1 MSPAT
6 RRRLLA
12 LALAVGALAACGKKG
27 PPVAPEIRVPTVPG
41 ALRGAVDEQS
51 IVVSWS
57 APGTRVDGSRLRR
70 IALYHLYR
78 REEADSGPAKSAMLS
93 SGRIVGYDEVATIRP
108 EAPAPATVQGGT
120 VTWVD
125 RRALSM
131 GRRYV
136 YVVTAEDELGRASG
150 PSTRLIVPFL
160 AAPPAPRG
168 LTATPGDR
176 RVTLSWQA
184 PESAA
189 SAGGAATG
197 EIRYLVLRGVGPAGA
212 LASITAEPVAGTT
225 FTDGGVDNDVDY
237 RYAVRSVRV
246 EAAVTATGEASTPI
260 TVAPADTT
268 PPGAPSGLVA
278 VPTSGAV
285 RLAWNPS
292 PEADVAAYAVYRAGE
307 TGDFMRVATAVPP
320 GTVYVDRDVRPGS
333 TYRYAVTAIDRARK
347 PNESARSNVVSV
359 RVE

>member
-12 LALAVGALAACGKKG
+12 LCLAVGALAACGKKG
-27 PPVAPEIRVPTVPG
+27 PPVAPEIRVPTVPA
-41 ALRGAVDEQS
+41 ALHGAVDEQS
-51 IVVSWS
+51 IVVSWN
-57 APGTRVDGSRLRR
+57 APGTRLDGSRLRK
-70 IALYHLYR
+70 IALYRLYR
-78 REEADSGPAKSAMLS
+78 REEADAGPAKSAMLS
-93 SGRIVGYDEVATIRP
+93 SGHIVGYDEVATIRP
-108 EAPAPATVQGGT
+108 EAPAPATVQGSA

-136 YVVTAEDELGRASG
+136 YVVTAEDELGRTSG
-150 PSTRLIVPFL
+150 PSGRLIVPFL

-168 LTATPGDR
+168 LTGTPGDR
-176 RVTLSWQA
+176 RVSLTWQA
-184 PESAA
+184 PEAT
-189 SAGGAATG
+189 GTTGAATG
-197 EIRYLVLRGVGPAGA
+197 EIRYLVLRGVGAAGA
-212 LASITAEPVAGTT
+212 LAPITAQSIAGTT
-225 FTDGGVDNDVDY
+225 FTDTGVDNDVDY
-237 RYAVRSVRV
+237 RYAVRAVRV

-260 TVAPADTT
+260 TVAPANTA
-268 PPGAPSGLVA
+268 PPGAPTGLVA

-292 PEADVAAYAVYRAGE
+292 PETDVATYAVYRAGE
-307 TGDFMRVATAVPP
+307 SGEFMRIATAVPP
-320 GTVYVDRDVRPGS
+320 GTVYVDREVRAGS

-347 PNESARSNVVSV
+347 SNESARSNVVSA

>member
-12 LALAVGALAACGKKG
+12 LCLAVGALAACGKKG
-27 PPVAPEIRVPTVPG
+27 PPVAPEIRVPTVPA
-41 ALRGAVDEQS
+41 ALHGAVDEQS
-51 IVVSWS
+51 IVVSWN
-57 APGTRVDGSRLRR
+57 APGTRVDGSRLRT
-70 IALYHLYR
+70 IALYRLYR

-93 SGRIVGYDEVATIRP
+93 SGHIVGYDEVATIRP
-108 EAPAPATVQGGT
+108 EAPAPATVQGGSM
-120 VTWVD
+120 TWVD

-136 YVVTAEDELGRASG
+136 YVVTAEDELGRTSG
-150 PSTRLIVPFL
+150 PSGRLIVPFL
-160 AAPPAPRG
+160 TAPPAPRG
-168 LTATPGDR
+168 LTGAPGDR
-176 RVTLSWQA
+176 RVILTWQA
-184 PESAA
+184 PEIAGA
-189 SAGGAATG
+189 AGGSTG
-197 EIRYLVLRGVGPAGA
+197 EIRYLVLRGVGPTGA

-246 EAAVTATGEASTPI
+246 ETAVTATGEASTPI
-260 TVAPADTT
+260 MVAPAKAT
-268 PPGAPSGLVA
+268 PPGAPTGLVA

-292 PEADVAAYAVYRAGE
+292 PETDVATYAVYRAGE
-307 TGDFMRVATAVPP
+307 SGEFMRIATAVPP
-320 GTVYVDRDVRPGS
+320 GTVYVDREVRAGS

>member
-12 LALAVGALAACGKKG
+12 LCLAVGAIAACGKKG
-27 PPVAPEIRVPTVPG
+27 PPVAPEIRVPTVPA
-41 ALRGAVDEQS
+41 ALHGAVDEQS
-51 IVVSWS
+51 IVVSWN
-57 APGTRVDGSRLRR
+57 APGTRVDGSRLRT
-70 IALYHLYR
+70 IALYRLYR

-93 SGRIVGYDEVATIRP
+93 SGHIVGYDEVATIRP
-108 EAPAPATVQGGT
+108 EAPAPATVQGGS

-136 YVVTAEDELGRASG
+136 YVVTAEDELGRTSG
-150 PSTRLIVPFL
+150 PSGRLIVPFL
-160 AAPPAPRG
+160 IAPPAPRG
-168 LTATPGDR
+168 LTGAPGDR
-176 RVTLSWQA
+176 RVILTWQA
-184 PESAA
+184 PEITEAA
-189 SAGGAATG
+189 EGSTG

-246 EAAVTATGEASTPI
+246 ETAVTATGEASTSI
-260 TVAPADTT
+260 MVAPANTT
-268 PPGAPSGLVA
+268 PPGAPTGLVA

-292 PEADVAAYAVYRAGE
+292 PETDVATYAVYRAVESGE
-307 TGDFMRVATAVPP
+307 FMRIATAVPP
-320 GTVYVDRDVRPGS
+320 STLYIDRDVRAGS

-347 PNESARSNVVSV
+347 ANESARSNVVSV

>member
-12 LALAVGALAACGKKG
+12 LCLAVGAIAACGKKG
-27 PPVAPEIRVPTVPG
+27 PPVAPEIRVPTVPA
-41 ALRGAVDEQS
+41 ALHGAVDEQS
-51 IVVSWS
+51 IVVSWN
-57 APGTRVDGSRLRR
+57 APGTRVDGSRLRT
-70 IALYHLYR
+70 IALYRLYR

-93 SGRIVGYDEVATIRP
+93 SGHIVGYDEVATIRP
-108 EAPAPATVQGGT
+108 EAPAPATVQGGS

-136 YVVTAEDELGRASG
+136 YVVTAEDELGRTSG
-150 PSTRLIVPFL
+150 PSGRLIVPFL
-160 AAPPAPRG
+160 IAPPAPRG
-168 LTATPGDR
+168 LTGAPGDR
-176 RVTLSWQA
+176 RVILTWQA
-184 PESAA
+184 PEITEAA
-189 SAGGAATG
+189 EGSTG

-246 EAAVTATGEASTPI
+246 ETAVTATGEASTSI
-260 TVAPADTT
+260 MVAPANTT
-268 PPGAPSGLVA
+268 PPGAPTGLVA

-292 PEADVAAYAVYRAGE
+292 PETDVATYAVYRAVESGE
-307 TGDFMRVATAVPP
+307 FMRIATAVPP
-320 GTVYVDRDVRPGS
+320 GTLYIDRDVRAGS

-347 PNESARSNVVSV
+347 ANESARSNVVSV

>member
-1 MSPAT
+1 VSPAT

-12 LALAVGALAACGKKG
+12 LCLAVGALAACGKKG
-27 PPVAPEIRVPTVPG
+27 PPVPPEVRVPTVPG

-51 IVVSWS
+51 IVVSWN
-57 APGTRVDGSRLRR
+57 APGTRLDGSRLRK
-70 IALYHLYR
+70 IALYRLYR
-78 REEADSGPAKSAMLS
+78 REEADAGPAKSAMLS
-93 SGRIVGYDEVATIRP
+93 SGHIVGYDEVATIRP
-108 EAPAPATVQGGT
+108 EAPAPATVQGSA

-136 YVVTAEDELGRASG
+136 YVVTAEDELGRTSG
-150 PSTRLIVPFL
+150 PSGRLIVPFL

-168 LTATPGDR
+168 LTGTPGDR
-176 RVTLSWQA
+176 RVSLTWQT
-184 PESAA
+184 PEATGTTA
-189 SAGGAATG
+189 AATG
-197 EIRYLVLRGVGPAGA
+197 EIRYLVLRGVGAAGA
-212 LASITAEPVAGTT
+212 LAPITAQSIAGTT
-225 FTDGGVDNDVDY
+225 FTDTGVDNDVDY
-237 RYAVRSVRV
+237 RYAVRAVRV

-260 TVAPADTT
+260 TVAPANTT
-268 PPGAPSGLVA
+268 PPGAPTGLVA

-292 PEADVAAYAVYRAGE
+292 PETDVATYAVYRASE
-307 TGDFMRVATAVPP
+307 TGDFMRIATAVAP

-347 PNESARSNVVSV
+347 SNESARSNVVSA